1 VTVLNFPAS
10 PSLGNVYSFG
20 DRAWRYNGEGWIA
33 YPGVVQGIAD
43 LYVAGD
49 VNAEGDLNITGSF
62 NVPGDLNVSTG
73 DFNLTGIFN
82 LPSGD
87 INLSGDLNS
96 SGGDISLV
104 GNIALVDNAVTKTTL
119 QAVTPID
126 AVFTARIDNGGGTPN
141 AIAGNTL
148 TVTAVSSGTIAIGQ
162 KIALVSGTGIP
173 TGRTITAFV
182 SGTSGGVGVYTISGG
197 TLNITSSSM
206 QSGTD
211 KVISFPNRTGTVGL
225 VAGNPG
231 TVTYNNFG
239 VQDGDG
245 NFLWNSVSG
254 LTLGRKLV
262 VNETT
267 SGFSGNLL
275 DLQVNGTSNLSVSN
289 SGTVFAR
296 SGSSFLVNPSAAPNG
311 YTFNG
316 SNGRT
321 YIAQPAA
328 PGSGLFFWQ
337 DNGANTIFY
346 VSDQR
351 VAIRSTASFG
361 WSNSDSNFGTDLA
374 LNRDA
379 ANTLAQRN
387 GTNAQ
392 TFRVYNTFTSS
403 TNYELGKLEWS
414 SNVFRIGTEKGS
426 GGGTA
431 RALELQTDGTTRLTV
446 DTSGGLLANTAAG
459 FVGNLLD
466 LQVNGSSR
474 FTVAPTTTNI
484 RSADTGDVRL
494 NLFHNTSTNSLAFYY
509 SGGVAFMG
517 TPVGS
522 PLVFIQNNANRFQI
536 ANSLITASIPLT
548 VTDGNAL
555 TANHRL
561 TGTAPAAASSTGTA
575 GDVRYDAD
583 YIYICTATDTWKRSA
598 ITTWP

>member
-1 VTVLNFPAS
+1 
-10 PSLGNVYSFG
+10 
-20 DRAWRYNGEGWIA
+20 
-33 YPGVVQGIAD
+33 VVQGIAD

-49 VNAEGDLNITGSF
+49 INSIEGDVNISGSF
-62 NVPGDLNVSTG
+62 NVPGDLNVTAG
-73 DFNLTGIFN
+73 DFNLSGVFN
-82 LPSGD
+82 LPAGDVNFSGD
-87 INLSGDLNS
+87 FNSAGNINISGD
-96 SGGDISLV
+96 V
-104 GNIALVDNAVTKTTL
+104 ALVDGAFTQTTL
-119 QAVTPID
+119 QVVTPID
-126 AVFTARIDNGGGTPN
+126 AQFTARIDNGAVPN
-141 AIAGNTL
+141 ITAGNTL
-148 TVTAVSSGTIAIGQ
+148 TVTAMSFGTIVVGQ

-173 TGRTITAFV
+173 VGRTITAFV
-182 SGTSGGVGVYTISGG
+182 SGTSGGVGIYTVSGG
-197 TLNITSSSM
+197 ALNIVSSAM
-206 QSGTD
+206 KSGID

-239 VQDGDG
+239 VQDGDI
-245 NFLWNSVSG
+245 NFLWNSTSG
-254 LTLGRKLV
+254 LALGRKLV

-275 DLQVNGTSNLSVSN
+275 DLQVNGVRKVAVFSNGNLGTQNANGFGIEDVGANLYAGVRRDSLWLYEFGDTFVVGSN
-289 SGTVFAR
+289 SGIGFGSTSSATGYANWADTVLR
-296 SGSSFLVNPSAAPNG
+296 
-311 YTFNG
+311 
-316 SNGRT
+316 
-321 YIAQPAA
+321 
-328 PGSGLFFWQ
+328 
-337 DNGANTIFY
+337 
-346 VSDQR
+346 
-351 VAIRSTASFG
+351 
-361 WSNSDSNFGTDLA
+361 
-374 LNRDA
+374 RDA
-379 ANTLAQRN
+379 ADTLAQRRT
-387 GTNAQ
+387 TNAQ

-414 SNVFRIGTEKGS
+414 SNAFRIGTEKGS

-431 RALELQTDGTTRLTV
+431 RTLEFQTDGTTRLTV
-446 DTSGGLLANTAAG
+446 GTSGGLLANTAAG